1 MIFFCVFNVQKSR
14 FLYLLLSIFAFGIKF
29 NSGFLSMRTAFMI
42 SFFFVFTS
50 VFAQDYDVS
59 VYLGPGDDAK
69 YKGVMQYPFHLAFD
83 SKDNMFIVE
92 YKGSYLSV
100 LDNKGKFRR
109 LGGDG
114 TWNFKV
120 EDGPIKDAQFKG
132 LHNIIIDTDDKVYFT
147 DTFNNRCRVY
157 DHEKGHIKTYI
168 GSGKKGF
175 NGDKKAA
182 LEASFNEL
190 YSVAF
195 NKDKTKVYI
204 ADLKNQRVRVM
215 DRKTG
220 LVTTIAGNGKKGIP
234 KNGANALESPMVDP
248 RALAVDSQENVY
260 VAERGGHCLRLIKD
274 GKIYTL
280 VNKKGKKGRKLGS
293 GPEAQLAG
301 PKYVGIDSNDKV
313 WIADDE
319 NDRIC
324 LYDPETK
331 QLTSVIGKDSK
342 LSKWVTK
349 RPHGLGFH
357 KDGSIFVFDSGNNR
371 LLKLV
376 KK

>member
-1 MIFFCVFNVQKSR
+1 MRKAFFISV
-14 FLYLLLSIFAFGIKF
+14 LL
-29 NSGFLSMRTAFMI
+29 MI
-42 SFFFVFTS
+42 SS

-69 YKGVMQYPFHLAFD
+69 YKGVMDYPFHLAFD
-83 SKDNMFIVE
+83 SKGNMFVVE
-92 YKGSYLSV
+92 YDGSYLGV
-100 LDNKGKFRR
+100 LDTNGKYKRI
-109 LGGDG
+109 GGDG
-114 TWNFKV
+114 TWNFRV
-120 EDGPIKDAQFKG
+120 ESGPIKDAQFKG
-132 LHNIIIDTDDKVYFT
+132 LHNIIIDSDDKVYFT

-157 DHEKGHIKTYI
+157 DHESGTIETYI

-175 NGDKKAA
+175 NGDKKPAR
-182 LEASFNEL
+182 EASFNEL

-195 NKDKTKVYI
+195 NAEKTKVYI

-215 DRKTG
+215 DRKSG
-220 LVTTIAGNGKKGIP
+220 IVTTIAGNGKRGIP
-234 KNGANALESPMVDP
+234 KDGADALESPLVDP
-248 RALAVDSQENVY
+248 RALAVDSKENVY
-260 VAERGGHCLRLIKD
+260 VAERGGHALRLIKD

-280 VNKKGKKGRKLGS
+280 VNKAGKKGRKLGH
-293 GPEAQLAG
+293 GPDAQLGG
-301 PKYVGIDSNDKV
+301 PKYVGIDAEDKV

-324 LYDPETK
+324 MYDPETK

-357 KDGSIFVFDSGNNR
+357 KDGSIFVFDSKNNR